1 MMSVLVIIVSILLI
15 LVVLVQNSKG
25 GGIQSQ
31 FGAANQI
38 MGVQRGSDIIEKL
51 TWGFAG
57 ALLFFSLLLTPTTN
71 STEVNANNASSTKK
85 RAQSAIQ
92 TPQNTNPGTLRAVPK
107 ANP

>member
-1 MMSVLVIIVSILLI
+1 MLSVLVIIISVLLI

-31 FGAANQI
+31 FSAANQI

-57 ALLFFSLLLTPTTN
+57 ALLVFSLMLTPSTSSTQVN
-71 STEVNANNASSTKK
+71 SDNASSTKK

-92 TPQNTNPGTLRAVPK
+92 TPQQPNSNTLPQAPK